1 MSLGNRIREMRKM
14 QRLSQEELA
23 YRLGTNRVSLSQ
35 WENDKV
41 TPDTDNLTKIA
52 MALGTGVGYLLG
64 ETDNP
69 VLDYRQCA
77 DADAGAASACLREVG
92 ASGVVP
98 GGVGVE
104 EEMLLNLF
112 RYLDKAGQAEV
123 INFIQYKLYCLKQAK
138 SL

>member
-1 MSLGNRIREMRKM
+1 MR
-14 QRLSQEELA
+14 R
-23 YRLGTNRVSLSQ
+23 RR
-35 WENDKV
+35 
-41 TPDTDNLTKIA
+41 
-52 MALGTGVGYLLG
+52 
-64 ETDNP
+64 
-69 VLDYRQCA
+69 RR
-77 DADAGAASACLREVG
+77 ASACLREEG